1 MRILGLDP
9 GEKRIGVAVSDP
21 LGITAQALQVITRT
35 GLEKDIALI
44 GDICRG
50 YGVELIVMGLPRNM
64 DGTEGEKAKAARRL
78 AGKLQESLGVRVVL
92 WDERLST
99 RAAEQT
105 LLEADMSRRRRK
117 QVVDKIAAA
126 YILQGYLD
134 SLP

>member
-9 GEKRIGVAVSDP
+9 GEKRIGVAMSDP

-44 GDICRG
+44 GDICRS

-78 AGKLQESLGVRVVL
+78 AEKLQESLGVRVVL

>member
-1 MRILGLDP
+1 MVYEILGLDR
-9 GEKRIGVAVSDP
+9 GKGIGVAIGNPLDCPGFTVITNWTEILLS
-21 LGITAQALQVITRT
+21 LGISAVVR
-35 GLEKDIALI
+35 
-44 GDICRG
+44 
-50 YGVELIVMGLPRNM
+50 VELIVMGLPRNM

-78 AGKLQESLGVRVVL
+78 AEKLQESLGVRVVL

>member
-1 MRILGLDP
+1 
-9 GEKRIGVAVSDP
+9 
-21 LGITAQALQVITRT
+21 
-35 GLEKDIALI
+35 
-44 GDICRG
+44 
-50 YGVELIVMGLPRNM
+50 M
-64 DGTEGEKAKAARRL
+64 DGTEGEKQAARRL
-78 AGKLQESLGVRVVL
+78 AEKLQESLGVRVVL